1 MSNDIPPHHIP
12 SRHLRTA
19 GIVFVVLTLA
29 IAATGIASRIHHD
42 KVLRGDLA
50 RQNTQTVQVVMPKY
64 STSEQDLIL
73 PGNVRADF
81 EAPIYARVSGYLK
94 NWYTD
99 IGARVKKGQVLATID
114 TPELDEGILQAKAN
128 LSTAE
133 ANMELAQITAKR
145 WQNLLESDSVSRQ
158 AVDEKTADAKAK
170 SDIVN
175 AMRASLQNL
184 MVQKSFSR
192 VVAPF
197 AGVVTDRT
205 TDIGQLINPGRS
217 SGQSLFKVAEID
229 KLRIYVEIPQNY
241 AALISKGTKASLVF
255 PDRPGKRYTATLVST
270 SDAIHERSRTLT
282 AELQMDNSKG
292 TLLAGAYAEVH
303 FVLPAA
309 KNVYLLPASTLLF
322 RKEGLQVATVG
333 PDNRVVLK
341 HIVIGRD
348 LGRVEEV
355 VAGIDAKDRVID
367 TPSDSILQGDLVRLK
382 DSKK

>member
-19 GIVFVVLTLA
+19 GIVFAV
-29 IAATGIASRIHHD
+29 AAAVIVGTGIVSRIHHE
-42 KVLRGDLA
+42 KVLRGDLV
-50 RQNTQTVQVVMPKY
+50 RQNTQTVQIVLPKY
-64 STSEQDLIL
+64 SASEQDLIL
-73 PGNVRADF
+73 PGNVRADY

-94 NWYTD
+94 EWYTD
-99 IGARVKKGQVLATID
+99 IGTPVKKGQVLAVID
-114 TPELDEGILQAKAN
+114 TPELDEEILQAKAN

-133 ANMELAQITAKR
+133 ANMELAQVTAKR

-170 SDIVN
+170 SDIMN

-184 MVQKSFSR
+184 LVQKSFSR

-217 SGQSLFKVAEID
+217 SGQSLFKVAEIN

-255 PDRPGKRYTATLVST
+255 PEHPGKQYSAMLVST
-270 SDAIHERSRTLT
+270 SNAIHERSRTLT
-282 AELQMDNSKG
+282 AELQMDNKQG
-292 TLLAGAYAEVH
+292 VLLAGAYAEVH
-303 FVLPAA
+303 FVLPSA

-341 HIVIGRD
+341 RIVIGRD

-355 VAGIDAKDRVID
+355 VAGLDAKDRVID

-382 DSKK
+382 DSKQ